1 LTRTVRDSAA
11 LLDAVSGAAPGD
23 AVAVAPPARPFLAE
37 VGADAGRLRIGF
49 TCVTAR
55 GLTADDDLVDAV
67 ARTATVSEALGH
79 SVEEAAFTYD
89 AEAAN
94 GALAAVMSVNVAF
107 AVDAR
112 LAALG
117 RELRDDD
124 LEPFT
129 RVLYDGG
136 RAMAGTK
143 VIGALQQLERT
154 SREVAP
160 FFEQYDLLL
169 TPTLSIRVPEL
180 GWVDTSRPET
190 MVNASAFSAFTGV
203 FNTTGH
209 PAMSLPA
216 GVDGNGL
223 PMGVQFVARL
233 GDEATLLR
241 LASALEV
248 AAPWPTAPVVPVVR
262 R

>member
-1 LTRTVRDSAA
+1 MCES
-11 LLDAVSGAAPGD
+11 
-23 AVAVAPPARPFLAE
+23 
-37 VGADAGRLRIGF
+37 
-49 TCVTAR
+49 
-55 GLTADDDLVDAV
+55 
-67 ARTATVSEALGH
+67 LGH

-136 RAMAGTK
+136 RAMTGTT

-209 PAMSLPA
+209 PAMSVPA

-223 PMGVQFVARL
+223 PIGVQFVARL

-241 LASALEV
+241 LASASRSPRRGRPRRSRRWCRPEFQ
-248 AAPWPTAPVVPVVR
+248 ANNCHTPRESRRHRRGRRGTALPHSFVQGGRRVR
-262 R
+262 EPAST

>member
-1 LTRTVRDSAA
+1 
-11 LLDAVSGAAPGD
+11 
-23 AVAVAPPARPFLAE
+23 
-37 VGADAGRLRIGF
+37 
-49 TCVTAR
+49 
-55 GLTADDDLVDAV
+55 
-67 ARTATVSEALGH
+67 
-79 SVEEAAFTYD
+79 
-89 AEAAN
+89 
-94 GALAAVMSVNVAF
+94 
-107 AVDAR
+107 
-112 LAALG
+112 
-117 RELRDDD
+117 
-124 LEPFT
+124 
-129 RVLYDGG
+129 
-136 RAMAGTK
+136 MAGTK

-160 FFEQYDLLL
+160 FFAQYDLLL

-209 PAMSLPA
+209 PAMSVPA
-216 GVDGNGL
+216 DVDGHGL

-248 AAPWPTAPVVPVVR
+248 AAPWPTAPITPVVPA
-262 R
+262 